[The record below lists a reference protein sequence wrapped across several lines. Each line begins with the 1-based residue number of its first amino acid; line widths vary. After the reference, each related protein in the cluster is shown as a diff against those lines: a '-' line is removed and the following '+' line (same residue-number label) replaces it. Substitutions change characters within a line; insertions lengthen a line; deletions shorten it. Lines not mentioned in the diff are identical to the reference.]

1 MKNNKIKIKK
11 LEEMKMSKWVCSVCG
26 YEHDSEPAEDFKCPL
41 CGLGKDVFEEVK
53 ESEQ

>member
-1 MKNNKIKIKK
+1 M
-11 LEEMKMSKWVCSVCG
+11 EEIKMSKWVCSVCG

-53 ESEQ
+53 ESEK